1 MFITFEG
8 INGAGKTTQIEL
20 LYNYLTDKGY
30 DVVKVKDPGGN
41 DYCRAIKKLV
51 VTTKDVSKLAEILVL
66 YSARIE
72 LINKI
77 ILPAISDG
85 KIVISDRYIDTAFAY
100 YCINNEKNKE
110 IVETLNKKL
119 NIPMPDITFFI
130 DIPVN
135 YSEFRLLPIA
145 YENEVRGITEQKK
158 LDLITT
164 KDMIMIINEYKKIAC
179 HNSKRIKHIDG
190 TKEIYEIQD
199 EIINILNKKF
209 NI

>member
-8 INGAGKTTQIEL
+8 INGAGKTTQINL
-20 LYNYLTDKGY
+20 LYDYLTSKGHN
-30 DVVKVKDPGGN
+30 VIKVKDPGGT
-41 DYCRAIKKLV
+41 DHCRAIKKLV

-72 LINKI
+72 LINKV
-77 ILPAISDG
+77 ILPALNEG

-100 YCINNEKNKE
+100 YCINNKKNKK

-119 NIPMPDITFFI
+119 NIPIPDITFFI
-130 DIPVN
+130 DIPAN

-145 YENEVRGITEQKK
+145 YENEVRGIKEQKK
-158 LDLITT
+158 LDLMTT
-164 KDMIMIINEYKKIAC
+164 KDMNMIINEYKKIAYK
-179 HNSKRIKHIDG
+179 NNQRIKHIDG

-199 EIINILNKKF
+199 EIIKLLNKKL

>member
-77 ILPAISDG
+77 ILPAISEG

-130 DIPVN
+130 DIPVS

-158 LDLITT
+158 LDLMTS
-164 KDMIMIINEYKKIAC
+164 KDMNMIINEYQKIAS
-179 HNSKRIKHIDG
+179 NNTERIKQIDG
-190 TKEIYEIQD
+190 TKNIETIQN
-199 EIINILNKKF
+199 EIINIIQNKF